1 MSTEAELFAIRCSIN
16 QATNSI
22 SISKIIIVTNSIHVT
37 RNIFDPS
44 SHPLQDHVT
53 IIFKEL

>member
-44 SHPLQDHVT
+44 SYPLQDHVT